1 MISSSKFL
9 KSCTAFG
16 RLSIARVCGL
26 CSLCFGLAVSAS
38 AQLTSSESAWL
49 HAISQDADSI
59 PHILALM
66 NNDVSRSDILN
77 AVQSGFTSANLKLEL
92 ANTYLSLL
100 DIALGHVY
108 SDTTAIRSVLSTLNT
123 TSTASNAELEDQT
136 YYLRQILDE
145 LRQQSSNPPT
155 AGSGFQDVLAGNP
168 WWATNSA
175 FALTKYDYDSAYP
188 DEYPNLTSTF
198 SFPQFAS
205 KWSSILTLPWKTAY
219 INPTQFSQEWYDG
232 PQSFGLPRI
241 LLGGYGRP
249 TSSNPYTWYDW
260 MSDAMRSNITLVS
273 TMANSSTSE
282 LVSDSAAA
290 DQDVEDY
297 IDDEDIDT
305 TPEAIPDFEI
315 ERPADLTGYSDV
327 SDSMSDVLSSFQNKI
342 NTNPG
347 SHSSE
352 ITVIP
357 EFTVGGIH
365 VDEYKGDLNESGIA
379 AIAHGVMAF
388 VWTMMGICFTF
399 QLLSREWAFY
409 TSLGRSVH

>member
-1 MISSSKFL
+1 M
-9 KSCTAFG
+9 
-16 RLSIARVCGL
+16 RVCGL

-38 AQLTSSESAWL
+38 AQLTATESL
-49 HAISQDADSI
+49 YLRDIDSNVGSI
-59 PHILALM
+59 ERMLESL
-66 NNDVSRSDILN
+66 NNDATRSDILS
-77 AVQSGFTSANLKLEL
+77 AIQSGFTSANHKLDL

-100 DIALGHVY
+100 DTALGHVY
-108 SDTTAIRSVLSTLNT
+108 SDTTAIRSVLLTLNN
-123 TSTASNAELEDQT
+123 TASDSQDELEDQT

-145 LRQQSSNPPT
+145 LRQQSSNAPS

-175 FALTKYDYDSAYP
+175 FALTKYYYELAYP
-188 DEYPNLTSTF
+188 QEEPNNNYTF

-205 KWSSILTLPWKTAY
+205 RWSGFLTMPWEKVSITPASLR
-219 INPTQFSQEWYDG
+219 TQWYDG
-232 PQSFGLPRI
+232 ETSFGYNRFLSA
-241 LLGGYGRP
+241 GYGRP
-249 TSSNPYTWYDW
+249 TGSNPYTWFDW

-273 TMANSSTSE
+273 TLANSSTSD
-282 LVSDSAAA
+282 LASDSAAA

-297 IDDEDIDT
+297 IEEEDIDT
-305 TPEAIPDFEI
+305 TPEEIPDFEI
-315 ERPADLTGYSDV
+315 ERPADLSGYSDV

-379 AIAHGVMAF
+379 STAHGVMAF
-388 VWTMMGICFTF
+388 VWSMMGICFTF